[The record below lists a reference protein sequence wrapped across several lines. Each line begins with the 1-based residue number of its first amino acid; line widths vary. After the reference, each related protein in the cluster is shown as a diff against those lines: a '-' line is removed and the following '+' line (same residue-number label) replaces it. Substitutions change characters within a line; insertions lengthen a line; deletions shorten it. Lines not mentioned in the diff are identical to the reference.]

1 MAKRENKIEVLG
13 DITAYGSRYGYDA
26 LGIAL
31 LDMMRNNE
39 IHITQ
44 ENACSLW
51 EYGGNLLS
59 LEDEDATT
67 PKTTNTLRIYHNGT
81 LPSPDEPDYKQK
93 YIRGLELAKSYYGK
107 DCNEFLD
114 TIFTELKK

>member
-59 LEDEDATT
+59 LEDESAPETT
-67 PKTTNTLRIYHNGT
+67 KTTRIYHNGT

-114 TIFTELKK
+114 TIFPELNK

>member
-59 LEDEDATT
+59 LKDE
-67 PKTTNTLRIYHNGT
+67 
-81 LPSPDEPDYKQK
+81 DEPDYKQK
-93 YIRGLELAKSYYGK
+93 YNRGLNLAKSYYGK

-114 TIFTELKK
+114 TIFPELDK

>member
-59 LEDEDATT
+59 LKDDDE
-67 PKTTNTLRIYHNGT
+67 L
-81 LPSPDEPDYKQK
+81 DYEQEKEK
-93 YIRGLELAKSYYGK
+93 YIQTLNRAKSYYGK
-107 DCNEFLD
+107 DCDEFLD
-114 TIFTELKK
+114 NICPDINK